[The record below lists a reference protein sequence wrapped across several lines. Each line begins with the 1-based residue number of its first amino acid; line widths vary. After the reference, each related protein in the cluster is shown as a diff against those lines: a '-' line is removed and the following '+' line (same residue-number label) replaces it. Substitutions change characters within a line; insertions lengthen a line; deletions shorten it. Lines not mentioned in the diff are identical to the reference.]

1 MAEDVLREFESRWW
15 AAARKGEQQELTDML
30 AGGREVLA
38 TTVDDNG
45 RTCVHNA
52 LSSCTAHQRSY

>member
-1 MAEDVLREFESRWW
+1 VLREFEGRWW
-15 AAARKGEQQELTDML
+15 ASARRGDVKELTDML

-45 RTCVHNA
+45 RTCVPRAPPTRHGA
-52 LSSCTAHQRSY
+52 A